1 MFRQIINNY
10 MISRVFFFLGILL
23 PFILLG
29 GGEIRQGTRSLRTPV
44 AFSKEIQDSV
54 RSISPSAIEE
64 IVPSTFDAQG
74 GTQPA
79 KLESRNRLEKVM
91 SGSLAK
97 AEEKV
102 AKLPFLQGEATAQD
116 SVSSISPPK
125 REVLGVLGFVFTFPL
140 AILAFAIFPP
150 LALLFV
156 LAGFVLATVSLI
168 KIYKHPKR
176 WKGKGLAWFTLLF
189 WPGLFLLLAILIG
202 IILFFAITNP
212 NAD

>member
-1 MFRQIINNY
+1 
-10 MISRVFFFLGILL
+10 
-23 PFILLG
+23 
-29 GGEIRQGTRSLRTPV
+29 
-44 AFSKEIQDSV
+44 
-54 RSISPSAIEE
+54 
-64 IVPSTFDAQG
+64 
-74 GTQPA
+74 
-79 KLESRNRLEKVM
+79 M

-102 AKLPFLQGEATAQD
+102 AKIPFLQGEATAQD